1 MSSRAQDLS
10 PTAIRERILDAAEVC
25 LIEFGYGA
33 RLHALIAE
41 RAGLSRPTLYKYVGD
56 QSQIFDALLQR
67 EIMRF
72 FAVLDPV
79 LRRRDRLPIGFVDC
93 IVFAVGYA
101 SRHPVLQKGLRD
113 DPATVLSWFTVRSAP
128 LIERGAEFLVPH
140 FERMATGDRFAAA
153 GPRVVSE
160 WAFRLVASLITTDG
174 GVDTADER
182 ALREFVNGLLSIG
195 VVAAGEVVEP
205 LLDDREEEGDV
216 LECLDAVP
224 GRGNDQHVSGRALP

>member
-10 PTAIRERILDAAEVC
+10 PTAIRERILDAAEAC
-25 LIEFGYGA
+25 LIEFGYGS

-67 EIMRF
+67 EITRF

-79 LRRRDRLPIGFVDC
+79 LRSQDRLQAGFVDC

-101 SRHPVLQKGLRD
+101 HRHPVLQKGLRD
-113 DPATVLSWFTVRSAP
+113 DPATVLPWFTVFSAP
-128 LIERGAEFLVPH
+128 LIVRGAEFLVPH
-140 FERMATGDRFAAA
+140 FERMCAGDPTVTL
-153 GPRVVSE
+153 GPHAISA
-160 WAFRLVASLITTDG
+160 WAFRLVASLVTTNSG
-174 GVDTADER
+174 IDTGDER

-195 VVAAGEVVEP
+195 
-205 LLDDREEEGDV
+205 
-216 LECLDAVP
+216 AVP
-224 GRGNDQHVSGRALP
+224 ATEVA